1 MLHRLWINCAFRAQ
15 VGTAAQRQVH
25 GGVRRGLWR
34 QLASLTL
41 VLLLTGHVPFH
52 GTALSQRPTHKEHL
66 HRRCRANESTRGK
79 CLAQSKHAHSKWI
92 NCLSSLYKVYATD
105 QVQLCLRNHS
115 DIPVK
120 SWVVM
125 TSLPRWP
132 EDLRLCEEWP
142 FWWTHWL
149 TQQATPSQTV
159 WPSAGVPTSAGTNTS
174 TLRGHTCW
182 LLLRQWQPYHTY
194 SLSYSSCEELFHLWC
209 GVLNFYIT
217 PWLGRNAF

>member
-15 VGTAAQRQVH
+15 VGMAAQRQGH

-34 QLASLTL
+34 QLGSLTL
-41 VLLLTGHVPFH
+41 VFATHWPR
-52 GTALSQRPTHKEHL
+52 ALSWNRTVSVSHPQG
-66 HRRCRANESTRGK
+66 ASTSQGFWEGQWHGK
-79 CLAQSKHAHSKWI
+79 CPAQSKHAHSKWI

-105 QVQLCLRNHS
+105 QAQLCLRNHS

-125 TSLPRWP
+125 TSLSRWP

-142 FWWTHWL
+142 FWWTHRL
-149 TQQATPSQTV
+149 TQQATRSQTV

-174 TLRGHTCW
+174 TLGGHTCW
-182 LLLRQWQPYHTY
+182 LLLRQWQQ
-194 SLSYSSCEELFHLWC
+194 
-209 GVLNFYIT
+209 
-217 PWLGRNAF
+217 